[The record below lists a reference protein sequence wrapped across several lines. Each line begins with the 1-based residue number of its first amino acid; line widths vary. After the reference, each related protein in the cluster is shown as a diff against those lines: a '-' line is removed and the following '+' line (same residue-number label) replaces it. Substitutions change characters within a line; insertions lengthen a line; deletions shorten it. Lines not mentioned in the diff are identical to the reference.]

1 MSSIEH
7 GSAWSALEAELR
19 EDILTGRIR
28 PGERLGEV
36 ALAERFAVS
45 RGPVRDALRKLA
57 AAGLVSFLPNIGA
70 RVRVFSREDAR
81 ALYELRAA
89 LESDAARWAAR
100 RAGQERAS
108 GLVQLLGQHAE
119 SIAAHPAGAY
129 LQNGKD
135 ADFHIVIAEMAQNPL
150 LRNLLADELY
160 PQLAL
165 LRRQHRNVDGRGRV
179 ALREHENIAD
189 AIINGDDELAALL
202 MRRHIEASWNAL
214 SGQLEA
220 GDTEK

>member
-1 MSSIEH
+1 MMPVEH

-19 EDILTGRIR
+19 EDILSGRIS

-36 ALAERFAVS
+36 PLAARFSVS

-57 AAGLVSFLPNIGA
+57 GAGLVSFLPNIGA
-70 RVRVFSREDAR
+70 RVRVFSQDDAR

-100 RAGQERAS
+100 RADKAQAQ
-108 GLVQLLGQHAE
+108 GLIALLGQHAE
-119 SIAAHPAGAY
+119 TIAAHPAGAY

-150 LRNLLADELY
+150 LRDLLADELY

-165 LRRQHRNVDGRGRV
+165 LRRQHRHVAGRGRV

-189 AIINGDDELAALL
+189 AILNGDDELAALL

-214 SGQLEA
+214 RGQLDA
-220 GDTEK
+220 GDSAP